1 MDSPWLAGIA
11 AQIAAADADSFWI
24 WTAVSL
30 LVGIG
35 AFWGSFAALKKARL
49 IENTPTSR
57 IRSAAQGYVELEG
70 DARLLPGPEIVSP
83 LSGQRCCWWQ
93 YQVERQETVVRNGK
107 RTSEWRTVES
117 AVSDSLFLLVDTT
130 GECVVDPH
138 GAKIDPNLRRQ
149 WRGSTQRPQQV
160 PEKSSFFQFGDYR
173 YTEKMIR
180 IGTPLYALGQFR
192 SQTAHL
198 ELNESADAA
207 ALLREWK
214 ADQAA
219 LLQRF
224 DRNGDGQIDLNEWEA
239 VRRAALEQAR
249 HHALEQTLDTDVHVL
264 CRPGDGR
271 PFILSAHAQHEL
283 TRRHRVGAAFWLL
296 ISLAASCAGVFALGA
311 RGVL

>member
-1 MDSPWLAGIA
+1 MDSPRLADIA

-24 WTAVSL
+24 WTGVSL
-30 LVGIG
+30 LFGIG
-35 AFWGSFAALKKARL
+35 AFWGSFATLKKARL

-70 DARLLPGPEIVSP
+70 DARLLPGPDILSP

-107 RTSEWRTVES
+107 RTSEWHTIES
-117 AVSDSLFLLVDTT
+117 DVSDSLFLLVDQT
-130 GECVVDPH
+130 GECVVDPQ
-138 GAKIDPNLRRQ
+138 GANVDPSLRRQ

-173 YTEKMIR
+173 YTEKMIQF
-180 IGTPLYALGQFR
+180 GVPLYALGQFR

-214 ADQAA
+214 ADQAT
-219 LLQRF
+219 LLKRF

-249 HHALEQTLDTDVHVL
+249 THALEQTLDTDIHVL
-264 CRPGDGR
+264 CRPADGR
-271 PFILSAHAQHEL
+271 PFILSTHAQHEL
-283 TRRHRVGAAFWLL
+283 TRKHRIGSAIWLL
-296 ISLAASCAGVFALGA
+296 VSLLTSTAGVFALTA
-311 RGVL
+311 RGIL